1 MAKNKNIKELI
12 DRDILD
18 EVQDEMM
25 IEDQDIIADGDEGAE
40 IISQDEEV
48 DQASEAL
55 IELEPEYAL
64 RLLEA
69 LIFAA
74 NEPMTIRALSE
85 RFPRGHEDKI
95 EGFLAELKARYD
107 GRGINLVERD
117 GRYAFRTAADLGD
130 ALTFHREI
138 SRKLTKAAIETLAIV
153 AYHQPVT
160 RTEIESIRGV
170 AISRGTLDAL
180 MEAGWVKPGRRREI
194 PGRPV
199 TWITTPKFLDH
210 FGLENIKDLPG
221 MDDLK
226 AAGLLDKRP
235 AIENVPGTSDLFD
248 GKDKTEMPN
257 MDVES
262 DHGFV
267 SDHVDDDQ
275 FDRALAEE
283 SSEEVEQ

>member
-1 MAKNKNIKELI
+1 MAKNKNVKEMI
-12 DRDILD
+12 DLDIAH

-25 IEDQDIIADGDEGAE
+25 MEEQDIIAEGDEPE
-40 IISQDEEV
+40 IM
-48 DQASEAL
+48 ASDNEADDTHEPI
-55 IELEPEYAL
+55 IELETEYGL

-69 LIFAA
+69 LVFAA
-74 NEPMTIRALSE
+74 HEPMTIRALAE

-95 EGFLAELKARYD
+95 EGFLMELKARYE

-130 ALTFHREI
+130 ALTFRREV
-138 SRKLTKAAIETLAIV
+138 SRKLTKAAIETLSIV
-153 AYHQPVT
+153 AYHQPIT

-248 GKDKTEMPN
+248 GKDKSDMPN
-257 MDVES
+257 MDVDS

-267 SDHVDDDQ
+267 NDHVDDDQ

-283 SSEEVEQ
+283 SSEELEQ